1 MRFLSANYLFPIH
14 QQPIRDGVLVVDN
27 EGKIIDV
34 LDPLQQEI
42 PDNLSVEKYEGILCP
57 GFVNA
62 HCHLELSHLKGKLT
76 PQKKLTHFISEI
88 IEKRNASDEI
98 IIEAMKEAD
107 SEMYKE
113 GIVAVGDISNSPVS
127 KEIKNKS
134 KIYYHTFI
142 ELFDISEDRSEEV
155 LRKGIDLKREFTSSG
170 LKASLVPHALYSVT
184 KKLLKLILEES
195 ENDTDILCMHNQET
209 SSENEMFE
217 MGAGALFEKLLAI
230 NIAYENWKP
239 SGKSSLL
246 TVLDVIN
253 SKQFFQMVHNTYTG
267 LDDILAAKK
276 FINLFWCF
284 CIRANLFIENA
295 IPDIGLFLK
304 EKCYC
309 TIGTDSLA
317 SNDSLSI
324 LQELMVIQNRF
335 SGISLNELLT
345 MATLNGAIFLRVN
358 DRFGSF
364 EKGKIP
370 GINWIGSIN
379 PFSLAF
385 TEKSRVSR
393 II

>member
-14 QQPIRDGVLVVDN
+14 QQPIKDGVLVIEN
-27 EGKIIDV
+27 EGKIIDL

-42 PDNLSVEKYEGILCP
+42 PDILSLEKYKGILCP

-62 HCHLELSHLKGKLT
+62 HCHLELSHLKGKLS
-76 PQKKLTHFISEI
+76 PKKNLTNFISEI
-88 IEKRNASDEI
+88 IEKRHASDEI

-107 SEMYKE
+107 AEMYKE

-127 KEIKNKS
+127 KVIKCNS

-155 LRKGIDLKREFTSSG
+155 FFKGKELEREFTSSG
-170 LKASLVPHALYSVT
+170 LKASLVPHAPYSVT
-184 KKLLKLILEES
+184 KKLLKLILDEAERGEEV
-195 ENDTDILCMHNQET
+195 LCIHNQET

-217 MGAGALFEKLLAI
+217 KGAGALLEKLLAL
-230 NIAYENWKP
+230 NITYKNWKP

-253 SKQFFQMVHNTYTG
+253 SKQFFQMVHNTYSG
-267 LDDILAAKK
+267 IDDILATKK
-276 FINLFWCF
+276 FINFFCCF
-284 CIRANLFIENA
+284 CIKANLFIENA
-295 IPDIGLFLK
+295 IPDIDLFLK
-304 EKCYC
+304 EKCNC

-324 LQELMVIQNRF
+324 LSELMVIQNRF

-345 MATLNGAIFLRVN
+345 MATLNGARFLRV
-358 DRFGSF
+358 DDKLGSF
-364 EKGKIP
+364 EKGKNP
-370 GINWIGSIN
+370 GINWIGNLNHSN
-379 PFSLAF
+379 LSFA
-385 TEKSRVSR
+385 EKSRLSR
-393 II
+393 IC

>member
-1 MRFLSANYLFPIH
+1 MRFLSANFLFPIH
-14 QQPIRDGVLVVDN
+14 QQPIKDGVLVIDN
-27 EGKIIDV
+27 EGKIIDL
-34 LDPLQQEI
+34 LDPLHRDI
-42 PDNLSVEKYEGILCP
+42 SDSLTVEKYEGVLCP

-88 IEKRNASDEI
+88 IEKRNASNEI

-127 KEIKNKS
+127 KEIKCNS

-155 LRKGIDLKREFTSSG
+155 FFKGKELEREFTSSG
-170 LKASLVPHALYSVT
+170 LKASLVPHAPYSVT
-184 KKLLKLILEES
+184 MKLLKLILEEAES
-195 ENDTDILCMHNQET
+195 GNETLCMHNQET

-217 MGAGALFEKLLAI
+217 KGAGALLEKLLAL
-230 NIAYENWKP
+230 NITYKNWKP

-246 TVLDVIN
+246 TVLDFIN

-267 LDDILAAKK
+267 LDDILTTKK

-284 CIRANLFIENA
+284 CIKANLFIENA
-295 IPDIGLFLK
+295 IPDIDLFLK
-304 EKCYC
+304 EKCNC

-324 LQELMVIQNRF
+324 LSELMVIQNRF
-335 SGISLNELLT
+335 SDMSLHELLT
-345 MATLNGAIFLRVN
+345 MASLNGAKFLRV
-358 DRFGSF
+358 DDKLGSF
-364 EKGKIP
+364 EKGKNP
-370 GINWIGSIN
+370 GINLIGN
-379 PFSLAF
+379 LNYFNLAF
-385 TEKSRVSR
+385 TEKSRLSR
-393 II
+393 IC

>member
-14 QQPIRDGVLVVDN
+14 QQPIKDGVLVIEN
-27 EGKIIDV
+27 EGKIIDL

-42 PDNLSVEKYEGILCP
+42 PDILSLEKYKGILCP

-62 HCHLELSHLKGKLT
+62 HCHLELSHLKGKLS
-76 PQKKLTHFISEI
+76 PKKNLTNFISEI
-88 IEKRNASDEI
+88 IEKRHASDEI

-107 SEMYKE
+107 AEMYKE

-127 KEIKNKS
+127 KVIKSNS

-142 ELFDISEDRSEEV
+142 ELFDISEDRTAEV
-155 LRKGIDLKREFTSSG
+155 FFKGKELKSEFTSSG
-170 LKASLVPHALYSVT
+170 LKASLVPHAPYSVT
-184 KKLLKLILEES
+184 KKLLKLILDET
-195 ENDTDILCMHNQET
+195 ENGDAVICIHNQET

-217 MGAGALFEKLLAI
+217 KGAGALLEKLLAL
-230 NIAYENWKP
+230 NISYKNWKP

-253 SKQFFQMVHNTYTG
+253 SKQFFQMVHNTYSG
-267 LDDILAAKK
+267 IDDILATKK

-284 CIRANLFIENA
+284 CIKANLFIENA
-295 IPDIGLFLK
+295 IPDIDFFLK
-304 EKCYC
+304 EKCNC

-324 LQELMVIQNRF
+324 LSELMVIQNRF

-345 MATLNGAIFLRVN
+345 MATLNGAKFLRV
-358 DRFGSF
+358 DETLGSF
-364 EKGKIP
+364 EKGKNP
-370 GINWIGSIN
+370 GINWIGNLNLFNLS
-379 PFSLAF
+379 F
-385 TEKSRVSR
+385 TEKSRLSR
-393 II
+393 IC